1 MVEPGGEEERPLL
14 DSAQNDCPPRKAL
27 PALCDPR
34 RLAHRLLVLAL
45 MCFLGFG
52 KSRLLEPP
60 QRQPASCALPPRQL
74 LAAHLP
80 PSSLEA
86 GVGPGSSSAHG

>member
-1 MVEPGGEEERPLL
+1 MGESGGEEERALL
-14 DSAQNDCPPRKAL
+14 DGDSAGGGSPAGRAL

-52 KSRLLEPP
+52 ECLLH
-60 QRQPASCALPPRQL
+60 C
-74 LAAHLP
+74 
-80 PSSLEA
+80 
-86 GVGPGSSSAHG
+86 